1 MSTKFANLVTMRV
14 VTCLLVD
21 SMETTI
27 RCGSV
32 TFEPTRLA
40 GLSWFQDCDLRFNTI
55 GTKFVDDVDKLL
67 G

>member
-21 SMETTI
+21 IVETTV
-27 RCGSV
+27 RSGSV

-40 GLSWFQDCDLRFNTI
+40 GLPWFQYCDLRLNSI
-55 GTKFVDDVDKLL
+55 GPKIVDDVDKLL